1 MQRVTNRWKKSC
13 RAPEAAWNTC
23 ASDAW
28 HVVFVGAARRSWV
41 EALSLRRCK
50 AWLAAGRCLRTLAGV
65 VRAFG
70 LVLVRED
77 DRTPATDWPRLGGGH
92 LQQIPSPPARAHLRE
107 LFSIPPRSDTFMRM
121 TSQLTYAANV
131 NHLHSFFFFC
141 YDHPRYLGLQ
151 SLSSDKKQ
159 FKHFDVVL
167 FPVVHSKLV
176 LLLQPREVQ
185 MYFRTKFYN
194 VYEPVLPI
202 KWIFVLVNG
211 MNKVGTKMKRFN
223 FAHLFA
229 FVQCEASG
237 GEKHFFHSQER
248 SSVEWRKRGSENL

>member
-131 NHLHSFFFFC
+131 NHLHSFFFFVTTTRDIWAYKVC
-141 YDHPRYLGLQ
+141 RAIKN
-151 SLSSDKKQ
+151 SSNILMW
-159 FKHFDVVL
+159 FC
-167 FPVVHSKLV
+167 S
-176 LLLQPREVQ
+176 
-185 MYFRTKFYN
+185 
-194 VYEPVLPI
+194 
-202 KWIFVLVNG
+202 
-211 MNKVGTKMKRFN
+211 
-223 FAHLFA
+223 
-229 FVQCEASG
+229 
-237 GEKHFFHSQER
+237 R
-248 SSVEWRKRGSENL
+248 SSTQNSSYYYNLEKFKCTFVPSSTMFTNLFYQ